1 MHSCFQLVKRKN
13 LSSENTDQTV
23 YRYIVSNK
31 INKIQRNKNM
41 TYTPHI
47 MVYKSMVKG
56 EPHIMVYRAKVK
68 GENKTEL
75 FGFKNKQ

>member
-1 MHSCFQLVKRKN
+1 
-13 LSSENTDQTV
+13 
-23 YRYIVSNK
+23 
-31 INKIQRNKNM
+31 M

-47 MVYKSMVKG
+47 MVYKSKVKG